1 MCIRDRSYSAG
12 GANRSFSYDEAAG
25 GVAKGRRTSI
35 CAYTGSSCTHAQSWV
50 YDGRG
55 RQTSTTQTV
64 NGSALTMAMSYDSA
78 DRMLTQTYPGGEVV
92 TTSYDVAGRA
102 LSLCTSCLLYT
113 SRCV

>member
-1 MCIRDRSYSAG
+1 MCIRDRDW
-12 GANRSFSYDEAAG
+12 F
-25 GVAKGRRTSI
+25 
-35 CAYTGSSCTHAQSWV
+35 

-55 RQTSTTQTV
+55 RQTKIHQTTPTKQ
-64 NGSALTMAMSYDSA
+64 LIFKMSYDSA

-102 LSLCTSCLLYT
+102 LSLCTSLGGCYVDNSTNTSVYTCLLYT